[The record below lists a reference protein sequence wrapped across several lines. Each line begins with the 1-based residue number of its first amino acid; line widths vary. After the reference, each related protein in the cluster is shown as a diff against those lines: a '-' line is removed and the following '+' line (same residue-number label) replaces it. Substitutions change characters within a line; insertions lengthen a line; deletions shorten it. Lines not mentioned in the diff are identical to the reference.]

1 MGLGLSVFITAGLP
15 PVSLASCICE
25 LVLISRNEANIGA
38 YVNMITVE
46 AKAIKSTA
54 HAAGERKRFTARLLL
69 LVALTVLQSLFLM
82 PAHSQSPS
90 VDPAIRWSET
100 AVRAEQALQ
109 EGQASSEAFEVLRA
123 ELATQRAEADAV
135 VDGAGLSIRL
145 LEAQLATL
153 GPAPGKDDKEP
164 DLLASRRKQLSD
176 ELAKAREPAMNARQA
191 SARANVLIEEID
203 RLVRSRSA
211 TSLFERKPSPLL
223 PSSWEAMASDF
234 GRLNTK
240 ISEEVT
246 RLRLPPA
253 ESFDFVEDRLIP
265 ASLILLAALLVPVG
279 LGHIL
284 LVYLERRI
292 KAPLGSMRFVGQAVG
307 VHAIRLVL
315 SLIAAALVVI
325 AAVLIEDGIKSIENT
340 SSAAIAIAVSFVLAN
355 WIGNILYAPS
365 QPALR
370 LIGLSDG
377 LSRACYWL
385 GMAFAGSLGLE
396 ILMEGLAED
405 LAFSPGGSAALQT
418 TSIVIGCLILFA
430 FARILKATASEIAG
444 EGPLKDDD
452 APFGPGF
459 FRLASRFVQGLAV
472 LSLLAAA
479 VGYVP
484 LARAS
489 LAPMMGSIAIFGLA
503 FILHYVVMLPV
514 RGALRG
520 EQSSLE
526 LASMLVAVVILLISL
541 PLVAIVWGAREAEL
555 AELWRIIQNGVDLGG
570 ARLSPKV
577 LLVLVITFL
586 LGMVLTR
593 WLQRLIERMVLPK
606 TRIDS
611 GGRNAIRTGLGYVG
625 FIISALMA
633 ISVAGLNLSN
643 LAIIAGAL
651 SVGVGFG
658 MQTIVSNF
666 VSGIILLIER
676 PIKEG
681 DWIEVSGFSGIVRK
695 IAVRSTRI
703 ETFDR
708 HDVIIPNADLI
719 AGTVK
724 NMTLSSRSGRMIIPI
739 SVSRHADIDRIRA
752 ILLDTT
758 KQHPA
763 ILVQPAPQVFL
774 KNLGATTLNFEL
786 RCYLRDVGM
795 ETGARSELL
804 LALNRAFA
812 DLGVEMQSN

>member
-1 MGLGLSVFITAGLP
+1 MAAVGNGAFGKAAYTRRWKWGLATS
-15 PVSLASCICE
+15 
-25 LVLISRNEANIGA
+25 
-38 YVNMITVE
+38 
-46 AKAIKSTA
+46 
-54 HAAGERKRFTARLLL
+54 LLL
-69 LVALTVLQSLFLM
+69 FFAFVVFASLTLSSAQAQSEG
-82 PAHSQSPS
+82 P
-90 VDPAIRWSET
+90 DPVKQWDET
-100 AVRAEQALQ
+100 ALRAEQALHA
-109 EGQASSEAFEVLRA
+109 GQASSDAFEVLRT
-123 ELATQRAEADAV
+123 ELATQRAQAETV
-135 VDGAGLSIRL
+135 VDSGALSIRL
-145 LEAQLATL
+145 LEAQIATL

-164 DLLASRRKQLSD
+164 ELIAARRKQLGD
-176 ELAKAREPAMNARQA
+176 ELAKAREPVMNAKQA

-203 RLVRSRSA
+203 RLVRSRST
-211 TSLFERKPSPLL
+211 TSLLESKPSPLL
-223 PSSWEAMASDF
+223 PSSWSALVGDF
-234 GRLNTK
+234 GRLEAK
-240 ISEEVT
+240 IADDIT
-246 RLRLPPA
+246 RVRAPSP
-253 ESFDFVEDRLIP
+253 EPFDFVGDRLVP
-265 ASLILLAALLVPVG
+265 SGILLLVTLLLPVG
-279 LGHIL
+279 LGHFL
-284 LVYLERRI
+284 LIYLERRI
-292 KAPLGSMRFVGQAVG
+292 KAPAGSMRFVGQAVG
-307 VHAIRLVL
+307 VHVIRLVL
-315 SLIAAALVVI
+315 SLIAASLVVI
-325 AAVLIEDGIKSIENT
+325 AAVLLEDGIKSIQNT
-340 SSAAIAIAVSFVLAN
+340 SSAAIAIAVAFVVAN

-396 ILMEGLAED
+396 LLVEGLAED
-405 LAFSPGGSAALQT
+405 FAFSPGGSSALQT
-418 TSIVIGCLILFA
+418 ISIVIGCLILFA
-430 FARILKATASEIAG
+430 FAKILRSIASEIAAD
-444 EGPLKDDD
+444 KDDQDD

-459 FRLASRFVQGLAV
+459 FRLSGRLVQGLAV

-479 VGYVP
+479 AGYVP

-520 EQSSLE
+520 QQSSLE
-526 LASMLVAVVILLISL
+526 LASMVIAVVIVLISL

-577 LLVLVITFL
+577 LLVLVVTFL

-593 WLQRLIERMVLPK
+593 WLQRMVERMVLPK

-625 FIISALMA
+625 FIVSALMA

-724 NMTLSSRSGRMIIPI
+724 NMTLSSRAGRMIIPI
-739 SVSRHADIDRIRA
+739 NISRNADVDGIRT
-752 ILLDTT
+752 ILLETAR
-758 KQHPA
+758 QHPA
-763 ILVQPAPQVFL
+763 ILAQPAPQVFL
-774 KNLGATTLNFEL
+774 RNLGAATMNFEL
-786 RCYLRDVGM
+786 RCYLRDVGT
-795 ETGARSELL
+795 ETGARSDLL
-804 LALNRAFA
+804 LTLNRTFA
-812 DLGVEMQSN
+812 DLGVDMQSS

>member
-1 MGLGLSVFITAGLP
+1 MK
-15 PVSLASCICE
+15 
-25 LVLISRNEANIGA
+25 
-38 YVNMITVE
+38 TVE
-46 AKAIKSTA
+46 AKAIKL
-54 HAAGERKRFTARLLL
+54 AAYAVCRQRPLANCLLL
-69 LVALTVLQSLFLM
+69 LWFVVAIGLLPFSA
-82 PAHSQSPS
+82 AHGQTPN
-90 VDPAIRWSET
+90 VDPAVQWSET
-100 AVRAEQALQ
+100 ALRAEQALQ
-109 EGQASSEAFEVLRA
+109 AGQASSEAFEVLRA
-123 ELATQRAEADAV
+123 ELATQRAQADAI

-164 DLLASRRKQLSD
+164 ELVSSRRKQLSD

-203 RLVRSRSA
+203 GLVRSRSA
-211 TSLFERKPSPLL
+211 SSLFERRPSPLL
-223 PSSWEAMASDF
+223 PSSWGAMENDF
-234 GRLNTK
+234 VRLDAK
-240 ISEEVT
+240 ISDEIT
-246 RLRLPPA
+246 RLRAPPA
-253 ESFDFVEDRLIP
+253 ESFDFVDDRLIP
-265 ASLILLAALLVPVG
+265 ALLLLLVTLLLPVG
-279 LGHIL
+279 LGHLL

-292 KAPLGSMRFVGQAVG
+292 AAPLGSMRFVGQAVG

-315 SLIAAALVVI
+315 SLVAAGLVMI
-325 AAVLIEDGIKSIENT
+325 AAVLLEDGIKSVENT
-340 SSAAIAIAVSFVLAN
+340 ASASIVIAIAFVLSN

-370 LIGLSDG
+370 LIRLSDG

-396 ILMEGLAED
+396 ILMEGLTED
-405 LAFSPGGSAALQT
+405 FAFSPGGSAALQT
-418 TSIVIGCLILFA
+418 ISIVIGCLILFA
-430 FARILKATASEIAG
+430 FAKILNSIASEIAG
-444 EGPLKDDD
+444 DRQEEDDT
-452 APFGPGF
+452 PFGPAF
-459 FRLASRFVQGLAV
+459 FRLAGRLVQGLAV
-472 LSLLAAA
+472 LSLVAAA

-489 LAPMMGSIAIFGLA
+489 LAPMMGSIAIFGFA

-526 LASMLVAVVILLISL
+526 LASMVIAVVILLISL

-586 LGMVLTR
+586 IGMVLTR

-611 GGRNAIRTGLGYVG
+611 GGRNAIRTGLGYLG

-724 NMTLSSRSGRMIIPI
+724 NMTLSSRSGRMIIPV
-739 SVSRHADIDRIRA
+739 SVSRHADIDSIRA
-752 ILLDTT
+752 ILLDTV

-774 KNLGATTLNFEL
+774 RNLGANTLNFEL
-786 RCYLRDVGM
+786 RCYLRDVGT
-795 ETGARSELL
+795 ETGARSDLL
-804 LALNRAFA
+804 LALNRGFA
-812 DLGVEMQSN
+812 DMGVEMQSA